1 MNKRVSPAVI
11 GAFVLGAV
19 ALIIIAILVF
29 GSGRLFRQTREFVLY
44 FDNSVNGLRIGA
56 PVKFKGVE
64 IGSVKNILIQ
74 LGKGEQ
80 INKIPVIIEIDL
92 KKLTSRGARSDITVN
107 PETFRL
113 AVVDRGLRGQLEME
127 SLVTGL
133 LYVALDFL
141 PGTPLNL
148 VQQAKGDYEY
158 PEIPTLPT
166 TLEQARDAATRIINK
181 IEEIDFKG
189 LIASLDETVN
199 GIKRTVN
206 SPELESTIR
215 SLEKTMPKIDEAVL
229 SIRDLA
235 VTLNDNVKTLS
246 ANLEQTS
253 LDARRSM
260 KQADEA
266 LRQATETM
274 KSAEAA
280 VANIET
286 LSDPDS
292 PVIYELGK
300 SLREVSAAAR
310 SLRLL
315 ANYLERNPRA
325 LIFGKPD
332 SKETKEN

>member
-74 LGKGEQ
+74 LGEGQQ

-92 KKLTSRGARSDITVN
+92 KKLTSRGATPRIT
-107 PETFRL
+107 EDREAFRQ
-113 AVVDRGLRGQLEME
+113 AIVDWGLRGQLEME

-133 LYVALDFL
+133 LYVSLDFL
-141 PGTPLNL
+141 PGTQLNL
-148 VQQAKGDYEY
+148 VQQANGDYEY

-166 TLEQARDAATRIINK
+166 SLERAKDAVTQIINK
-181 IEEIDFKG
+181 LEEIDFKQ

-206 SPELESTIR
+206 SPELEATIR
-215 SLEKTMPKIDEAVL
+215 SLHKTMPKIDEAVV

-235 VTLNDNVKTLS
+235 VALNDNTKRLS
-246 ANLEQTS
+246 ASLEQTS
-253 LDARRSM
+253 TDARVSM
-260 KQADEA
+260 QQADEA

-274 KSAEAA
+274 KTAEAA

-292 PVIYELGK
+292 PVIFELGK

-315 ANYLERNPRA
+315 TGYLERNPRA

-332 SKETKEN
+332 SKEN